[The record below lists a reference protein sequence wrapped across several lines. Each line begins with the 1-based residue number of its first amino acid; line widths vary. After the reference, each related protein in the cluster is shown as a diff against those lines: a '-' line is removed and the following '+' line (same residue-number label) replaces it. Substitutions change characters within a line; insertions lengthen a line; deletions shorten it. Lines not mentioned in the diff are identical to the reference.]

1 MGTEILKTYGFNFL
15 LSFLTFTFFEELK
28 FADINNAL
36 QISNK

>member
-15 LSFLTFTFFEELK
+15 LTFLTFIVFEELK

-36 QISNK
+36 QM